1 MSATVSENRWDP
13 FVPYTTQDVEHFLSP
28 GVDGAVIQRI
38 RLERDRQSLFTADV
52 FFYHRRLN
60 RRMVWQFIA
69 LDMRD
74 GTLHLDFPT
83 PFRNL
88 SHTWRDLVLRAL
100 TEALW
105 AIQSNP
111 QSVQGIIFNVDF
123 PVPGDVPRLDGG
135 GENRV
140 APGFAWNEL
149 YIHSAK
155 RYLFAS
161 DRVKGMRVLD
171 LGCGVGYGAK
181 FLARQAK
188 HVVAADVDE
197 YPLRYGEMTYPDEKV
212 QRVHIAPV
220 TAEQGLPFDDGCFD
234 AVVCFEV
241 IEHVPVEQME
251 PFFAEIAR
259 VMKPDGSL
267 ILSTPNKH
275 VYINYPDPHHVSLM
289 TLEEFRCLLESRF
302 DRVQVFGQVR
312 ARQLPH
318 TAMEFEIVSEADDGQ
333 EIYVAVCR
341 GYAGDARPIV
351 LPEPTVWH
359 TPTPE
364 EFTSQDR
371 LPISVIV
378 HTRNEEHNIAECL
391 DRVKDWAGEIIVMD
405 MESTDH
411 TVELARRYTDKV
423 YSHPLI
429 HDFDEAR
436 NASAQHARYEW
447 ILYVDADERVPSALV
462 DALRQW
468 LPTLDSD
475 VSAVKLTY
483 KNYFLGKWIRHAGQW
498 YPGYKAPMLLRKGR
512 FRWLGAAHEGVR
524 VQGRIVCFPP
534 DDPDCA
540 IEHYSMPTL
549 DHYLRKLAHYSLS
562 AGQQMLEENAPCS
575 WQTFAAALGASLRFY
590 YDQTEGHK
598 DGVHGF
604 LLSVCAGISAL
615 MDQIRY
621 AELRLREGWA
631 EHELLPASAEEFL
644 SFAADVAAGRIAVE
658 QRKLS
663 HILSISGGDTRQGS
677 LPAWWCRLWQRLQRQ
692 PGGEVILHGVSNM
705 PLIEGW
711 KEVDAHAQADALI
724 AFGEGWG
731 EAVRRLREGGS
742 FFIGVPRIPADPHAW
757 RQEVERALG
766 ATAHLIDPEITSNW
780 CFAFGWKGQKVEPV
794 WRRVL
799 MLTHQRALEMLG
811 GGETQLFETLIA
823 LRERGVVADV
833 SVSMRLPEEPYDL
846 IHVFS
851 LYHAD
856 KVERLERIDKLT
868 VVSTIFRDNSAFYP
882 VTVGAAVFRQEEA
895 SQVER
900 ALRAWKEGRLH
911 VGGIDP
917 LSLDEPEQVRQV
929 KRRIIERAQLL
940 VPNCRGE
947 QSSLRRYFQLGYK
960 PVRIVPNA
968 VSPERFI
975 HATPDTFIERF
986 GLRDFVLCAARIEP
1000 FKNQLML
1007 IWALRDTGIPLVLAG
1022 NISDAEYGALCRRW
1036 AGENVR
1042 FVGELSPDL
1051 LASAY
1056 AAARVH
1062 AMPSWAETPGLTT
1075 LEAAL
1080 AGCAVVVGNQGAER
1094 EYFGDFAYYCDP
1106 TDVDSVREAV
1116 LSAWKDNDTAQC
1128 EAFRDYILQHYTW
1141 ANTAKVTAEVY
1152 EQLLRG
1158 QHTILALPDWTDITT
1173 WQPLVEQY
1181 LREHQPGDGWLLQVY
1196 AGGLNAFDAESAYNL
1211 LARYIVSLGYSPDN
1225 CADIEVIDELPEN
1238 AYGRVVLTG
1247 GRYDSVLQTRYGT
1260 QCEYLRKKVA

>member
-1 MSATVSENRWDP
+1 MSATASENRWDL
-13 FVPYTTQDVEHFLSP
+13 FVPYTTQDVEHFLAA

-38 RLERDRQSLFTADV
+38 RLERDRHSLFTADV
-52 FFYHRRLN
+52 FFYHRQLN
-60 RRMVWQFIA
+60 HRMVWQFIA
-69 LDMRD
+69 LEVRD
-74 GTLHLDFPT
+74 GILHLDFPA
-83 PFRNL
+83 PFHHL
-88 SHTWRDLVLRAL
+88 PHTWRDLVLHAL
-100 TEALW
+100 TKALG
-105 AIQSNP
+105 AIQSDP
-111 QSVQGIIFNVDF
+111 RSAQGIIFNVDF
-123 PVPGDVPRLDGG
+123 PVPGDMPRLDGG

-161 DRVKGMRVLD
+161 DRVKGMYVLD

-188 HVVAADVDE
+188 QVVAADVDE

-212 QRVHIAPV
+212 QRVHIMPV
-220 TAEQGLPFDDGCFD
+220 NATQGLPFEDSCFD

-259 VMKPDGSL
+259 VMKPGGVV

-275 VYINYPDPHHVSLM
+275 VYIHYPDPHHVSLM
-289 TLEEFRCLLESRF
+289 TLDEFRRLLESRF
-302 DRVQVFGQVR
+302 NHVQVFGQVR

-318 TAMEFEIVSEADDGQ
+318 TAMEFDIVSDADEGQ
-333 EIYVAVCR
+333 EIYVAVCG
-341 GYAGDARPIV
+341 GYAGDTRSIA
-351 LPEPTVWH
+351 LPSPTVWH
-359 TPTPE
+359 TPTSE
-364 EFTSQDR
+364 ELAIQNK

-391 DRVKDWAGEIIVMD
+391 DRVKEWAGEIIVMD
-405 MESTDH
+405 MESTDR
-411 TVELARRYTDKV
+411 TVEIARRYTDKV
-423 YSHPLI
+423 YNHPLI

-436 NASAQHARYEW
+436 NASARHARYEW

-468 LPTLDSD
+468 LPTSD
-475 VSAVKLTY
+475 VSAVRLTY

-512 FRWLGAAHEGVR
+512 FRWLGAAHEGVH
-524 VQGRIVCFPP
+524 VQGRIVHFPP
-534 DDPDCA
+534 DNPDCA
-540 IEHYSMPTL
+540 IEHYSTPTL

-562 AGQQMLEENAPCS
+562 VGRQMLEEKAPCS
-575 WQTFAAALGASLRFY
+575 WQTLAAALGAALRFY

-598 DGVHGF
+598 DGAHGF

-615 MDQIRY
+615 MDQVRH
-621 AELRLREGWA
+621 AELRLYEGWA
-631 EHELLPASAEEFL
+631 GNELLPASAEEFL
-644 SFAADVAAGRIAVE
+644 RFAADVAAGRIAVE

-663 HILSISGGDTRQGS
+663 YILGISGSDTRQDPP
-677 LPAWWCRLWQRLQRQ
+677 PAWWHRLWQRLQRQ
-692 PGGEVILHGVSNM
+692 AGGEVILHGASNTPM
-705 PLIEGW
+705 TGGW
-711 KEVDAHAQADALI
+711 KEVDAQAQADALI

-731 EAVRRLREGGS
+731 GAVRRLREGGS
-742 FFIGVPRIPADPHAW
+742 FFVGVPHIPEDLCAW
-757 RQEVERALG
+757 REEVEGAFG
-766 ATAHLIDPEITSNW
+766 ATAHLIDPETTSNW
-780 CFAFGWKGQKVEPV
+780 CFAFGWKGRRVEPIR
-794 WRRVL
+794 RRVL

-823 LRERGVVADV
+823 LREQGVVADV
-833 SVSMRLPEEPYDL
+833 SVSLRLPAEPYDL
-846 IHVFS
+846 IHMFS

-900 ALRAWKEGRLH
+900 ALRAWKEGRLR
-911 VGGIDP
+911 VEGIEP
-917 LSLDEPEQVRQV
+917 QSLDEPEQMRQV

-940 VPNCRGE
+940 LPNCRWE

-960 PVRIVPNA
+960 STRIVPNA

-975 HATPDTFIERF
+975 HATPDAFIERF

-1007 IWALRDTGIPLVLAG
+1007 IWALRDTGIPLVLVG
-1022 NISDAEYGALCRRW
+1022 SISDAQYGALCRRW

-1042 FVGELSPDL
+1042 FVGEIPPDL

-1106 TDVDSVREAV
+1106 ADVDSVRDVV
-1116 LSAWKDNDTAQC
+1116 LSAWNDNDTARR
-1128 EAFRDYILQHYTW
+1128 EAFQEYILQHYTW
-1141 ANTAKVTAEVY
+1141 ANAAQVTAEAY
-1152 EQLLRG
+1152 DQLLRG
-1158 QHTILALPDWTDITT
+1158 QHTILAVPDWTDVST
-1173 WQPLVEQY
+1173 WQPLVKQY
-1181 LREHQPGDGWLLQVY
+1181 LQEHQPGDGWLLQVY
-1196 AGGLNAFDAESAYNL
+1196 AGGLNASSAESAYSL
-1211 LARYIVSLGYSPDN
+1211 LAQYVVSLGYSPDN

-1260 QCEYLRKKVA
+1260 QCEYLRKKAA